1 MFSYIIVDDEKLARA
16 KVREY
21 MKSFPKWTLLGE
33 AREFKEAEDL
43 IIAEQPDLCFIDI
56 NIIGGSGI
64 QLVDNL
70 MKSIN
75 SHWIFTTAYSEYAIK
90 AFELNAIDYLLKPF
104 SRERFQDVLI
114 KTEKRLKPSNHT
126 SPSKLAVK
134 SIGEVHFVNVDDVIW
149 IKGSANYVEL
159 HCKEKMFLHRE
170 SINNLESKLDKQTFI
185 RVHRSAL
192 VNINSVA
199 SLSSELGRY
208 TLLQLV
214 NGDEVKI
221 SGTHKPKLF
230 EMLGLN

>member
-1 MFSYIIVDDEKLARA
+1 MYSYIVVDDEKLARTRV
-16 KVREY
+16 KEY
-21 MKSFPKWTLLGE
+21 MKTFPQWTLLGE
-33 AREFKEAEDL
+33 AREFREAEAL
-43 IIAEQPDLCFIDI
+43 IVETQPDLCFIDI

-70 MKSIN
+70 MERIN

-90 AFELNAIDYLLKPF
+90 AFEMNATDYLLKPF
-104 SRERFQDVLI
+104 SRERFEDVI
-114 KTEKRLKPSNHT
+114 VKVEKHSKPKSYKST
-126 SPSKLAVK
+126 SKLAVK

-170 SINNLESKLDKQTFI
+170 SINNLESQLDSQTFI

-192 VNINSVA
+192 VNINSVR

>member
-16 KVREY
+16 RIKEY
-21 MKSFPKWTLLGE
+21 MKTFPNWHLLGE
-33 AREFKEAEDL
+33 AAEFNEAKSL
-43 IIAEQPDLCFIDI
+43 ITEKQPDLCFIDI

-70 MKSIN
+70 MQSMS

-90 AFELNAIDYLLKPF
+90 AFEMNATDYLLKPF
-104 SRERFQDVLI
+104 SRERFEDVI
-114 KTEKRLKPSNHT
+114 MKVEKHVKPKAYKAC
-126 SPSKLAVK
+126 SKLAVK

-149 IKGSANYVEL
+149 IKSSANYVEL
-159 HCKEKMFLHRE
+159 HCKDKMFLHRE
-170 SINNLESKLDKQTFI
+170 SINNLESQLDSQTFI

-192 VNINSVA
+192 VNINSVT

-208 TLLQLV
+208 TLLQLI

-230 EMLGLN
+230 ELLGLN

>member
-16 KVREY
+16 RIKEY
-21 MKSFPKWTLLGE
+21 MKTFSNWHLLGE
-33 AREFKEAEDL
+33 AAEFNEAKSL
-43 IIAEQPDLCFIDI
+43 ITEKQPDLCFIDI

-70 MKSIN
+70 MQSMS

-90 AFELNAIDYLLKPF
+90 AFEMNATDYLLKPF
-104 SRERFQDVLI
+104 SRERFEDVI
-114 KTEKRLKPSNHT
+114 MKVEKHVKPKAYKAC
-126 SPSKLAVK
+126 SKLAVK

-149 IKGSANYVEL
+149 IKSSANYVEL

-170 SINNLESKLDKQTFI
+170 SINNLESQLDSQTFI

-192 VNINSVA
+192 VNINSVT

-208 TLLQLV
+208 TLLQLI

-230 EMLGLN
+230 ELLGLN

>member
-1 MFSYIIVDDEKLARA
+1 MYTYIIVDDEKLARA
-16 KVREY
+16 RIKEY
-21 MKSFPKWTLLGE
+21 MKTFHNWCLLGE
-33 AREFKEAEDL
+33 AAEFKEAQAL
-43 IIAEQPDLCFIDI
+43 IIDKQPDLCFIDI

-70 MKSIN
+70 MQSIS

-90 AFELNAIDYLLKPF
+90 AFEMNATDYLLKPF
-104 SRERFQDVLI
+104 SRERFEDVI
-114 KTEKRLKPSNHT
+114 MKVEKHAKPKAHKTC
-126 SPSKLAVK
+126 SKLAVK

-149 IKGSANYVEL
+149 IKSSANYVEL

-170 SINNLESKLDKQTFI
+170 SINNLESQLDGQKFI

-221 SGTHKPKLF
+221 SGSHKPKLF
-230 EMLGLN
+230 EILGLN